1 MKSFL
6 LWGFHPTWG
15 QIGLYAMHIVGITK
29 REGSVISSSGGLRE
43 PVVPLRQLKLGI
55 SLAHLL
61 SRRPFSCSWHAVAQV
76 SIQSAALCYVSSLAF
91 SLLPNFASLLNCQTM
106 PKNCYFSWLIIARC
120 VCVCVL
126 SKRKSGSG
134 ASAATWFR
142 VEGCGLRQKLGGPRV
157 MQAALCLHFSVGS
170 LRALCGLSYLTG
182 ASHHYTKH
190 SSACGI
196 SSICII
202 FIVLFSVMSE
212 HITCLLSVTWNWCK

>member
-61 SRRPFSCSWHAVAQV
+61 SRRPFSCSWHAVAQI

-120 VCVCVL
+120 VCVCVCCQKEKAGAGLVQRPGSESRAVVWGRSWVVQELCRLHSVSTSVWDL
-126 SKRKSGSG
+126 SERFVVYH
-134 ASAATWFR
+134 TWL
-142 VEGCGLRQKLGGPRV
+142 ELPTTTPNTPLRAEFHLYVSFLLSCFLSCPST
-157 MQAALCLHFSVGS
+157 LHF
-170 LRALCGLSYLTG
+170 
-182 ASHHYTKH
+182 
-190 SSACGI
+190 
-196 SSICII
+196 
-202 FIVLFSVMSE
+202 F
-212 HITCLLSVTWNWCK
+212 